1 MRIIAGEF
9 KRRKLLSPRGLNTR
23 PITSRVKTALFS
35 ILGDAVPA
43 AVVADLFAG
52 TGSIGLE
59 ALSRGAGRCYFAERD
74 RASLQIL
81 RRNIQSLGLAGRS
94 RVWDGDVLQ
103 TLRRRLQQTQEKID
117 LAFVD
122 PPYRLVA
129 GWRWEQATEELFG
142 PLGRHLTA
150 GGVVVLRCQ
159 RNVEVPPALGPL
171 CVRDRRDYGR
181 MSLVFLSP
189 LPASDGAGDRP
200 PAPEAPGPA

>member
-1 MRIIAGEF
+1 VRIIAGEF
-9 KRRKLLSPRGLNTR
+9 KRRKLLSCRGLNTR

-59 ALSRGAGRCYFAERD
+59 ALSRGAGLCYFAERD
-74 RASLQIL
+74 RASLDVL
-81 RRNIQSLGLAGRS
+81 RRNIQALSVSDRS
-94 RVWDGDVLQ
+94 RVWAGDVLR
-103 TLRRRLQQTQEKID
+103 TLRRRLGQVQERID

-129 GWRWEQATEELFG
+129 GWRWEQATEALFG
-142 PLGRHLTA
+142 PLGRHLAA
-150 GGVVVLRCQ
+150 GGTVVLRCQ
-159 RNVEVPPALGPL
+159 RNIEVPQTLGPL
-171 CVRDRRDYGR
+171 RVRDRRDYGK

-189 LPASDGAGDRP
+189 LPAGDGERDRP
-200 PAPEAPGPA
+200 PAPEASGLA